1 MENKDR
7 FLKVFSNLQ
16 IDVRKEIVVV
26 IDNQPISWD
35 VAFAEINK
43 ETKLGKNILEKLV
56 KMELV

>member
-43 ETKLGKNILEKLV
+43 ETNLGKNILEKLV
-56 KMELV
+56 KMEVV